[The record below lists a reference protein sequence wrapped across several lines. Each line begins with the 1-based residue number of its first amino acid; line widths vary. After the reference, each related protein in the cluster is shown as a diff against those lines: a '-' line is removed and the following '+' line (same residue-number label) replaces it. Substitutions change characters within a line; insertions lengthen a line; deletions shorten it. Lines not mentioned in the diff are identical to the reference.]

1 MDAPTKIRV
10 DCFSCGKRLAAPAS
24 AAGKPLRCPSC
35 SSPITVPPPAPLPRV
50 VARTPEPESE
60 SSGSAVVYI
69 ACAVVAVAIFLAT
82 LYVLLDRDEPEKQP
96 ATAPGPVS
104 AKEASVEEPKATAE
118 PVADEPAGAPAEEP
132 NAEPE
137 KEIDLERAAKMT
149 GHDWV
154 NLDAAGRFATVK
166 LLAMIL
172 TVTDQNVRV
181 EGGALTVDEFLD
193 AFYSNADNLDVGIY
207 KAGDAYLEHLRGFE
221 LRASGP
227 GNMTTDSFY
236 FPGDGYLMFKPVGT
250 DGGYSVNIHDDETM
264 RIVKANVLM
273 QFQGLLQPQL
283 TRLRMPEG
291 MYYLEISSTVAWE
304 AYVVNTRGM
313 AWLKRVMAD
322 DEERKKAYED
332 AADDAE
338 N

>member
-10 DCFSCGKRLAAPAS
+10 DCASCGKRLAAPAS
-24 AAGKPLRCPSC
+24 AAGKSLRCPSC
-35 SSPITVPPPAPLPRV
+35 SSPITVPPQGPHPRAA
-50 VARTPEPESE
+50 ARTLEPESD
-60 SSGSAVVYI
+60 SAGSTVVYI
-69 ACAVVAVAIFLAT
+69 ACAVVAVAVCLAA
-82 LYVLLDRDEPEKQP
+82 LYLLLDSDDPEKQLV
-96 ATAPGPVS
+96 TAPGPVS
-104 AKEASVEEPKATAE
+104 ANEISVEELEATTE
-118 PVADEPAGAPAEEP
+118 SLADEPAGDPAEEP
-132 NAEPE
+132 IAEPE
-137 KEIDLERAAKMT
+137 NEIDLERAAKMT

-154 NLDAAGRFATVK
+154 NLDAAGRLATVK

-181 EGGALTVDEFLD
+181 EDGALTVDEFLD
-193 AFYSNADNLDVGIY
+193 AFYSNLDVGIY

-221 LRASGP
+221 LRATGP

-250 DGGYSVNIHDDETM
+250 DGGYSVSIHDDETT
-264 RIVKANVLM
+264 RIAKANVLM

-283 TRLRMPEG
+283 TRLRIPEG
-291 MYYLEISSTVAWE
+291 MYYLEINSTVAWE
-304 AYVVNTRGM
+304 AYVVNRRGM

-322 DEERKKAYED
+322 EEERKKAYEN
-332 AADDAE
+332 AAGDAE